1 MMLSALVI
9 VSGVGTLI
17 YTTWSYTWPWL
28 SSRGLWR
35 FLTLF
40 SVLIFT
46 SGQMF
51 NQIRNTP
58 YVGQDNRGHI
68 SYIAGGFQSQFAIET
83 QIIGV
88 LCKYYSP
95 AYLFII
101 ICLTDVLFP
110 QTAPSPSWPS
120 RLRTKFP
127 AWAAPARR
135 TSLFSATPASCWF
148 STAFCLA
155 SSASRTADTP
165 SRSHLSYERNE
176 VGTVQ
181 RESTAQR
188 ERYA

>member
-58 YVGQDNRGHI
+58 YVGQDGRGHI
-68 SYIAGGFQSQFAIET
+68 SYIAGGFQSQYAIET

-88 LCKYYSP
+88 LCK
-95 AYLFII
+95 F
-101 ICLTDVLFP
+101 CVFCE
-110 QTAPSPSWPS
+110 PSS
-120 RLRTKFP
+120 
-127 AWAAPARR
+127 
-135 TSLFSATPASCWF
+135 
-148 STAFCLA
+148 
-155 SSASRTADTP
+155 
-165 SRSHLSYERNE
+165 
-176 VGTVQ
+176 
-181 RESTAQR
+181 
-188 ERYA
+188 